1 MVAPTGSCI
10 DCGRAYTV
18 LLPATHAMQRPLRTK
33 RPVVGIRIPEA
44 PLAMEILERFGAL
57 LVSTVPPDV
66 HGRPA
71 TMGYEV
77 YERFGS
83 KIELVVDLGD
93 ELPGTVTT
101 VIDMIYGE
109 PELVRE
115 GAGDLS
121 RIG

>member
-1 MVAPTGSCI
+1 
-10 DCGRAYTV
+10 
-18 LLPATHAMQRPLRTK
+18 
-33 RPVVGIRIPEA
+33 
-44 PLAMEILERFGAL
+44 MELERFGGPL

-93 ELPGTVTT
+93 ELP
-101 VIDMIYGE
+101 E
-109 PELVRE
+109 PSPR
-115 GAGDLS
+115 
-121 RIG
+121 